1 MQLTIENWHGWMP
14 TVASAEQWQRWSEG
28 AVLSSDD
35 SRIDLSSIPPML
47 RRRLSPMGRACAS
60 VLLPLIDSD
69 NESGLAN
76 TPIVFAS
83 RHGEAQRTQLMLED
97 IADCELISPTAFSLS
112 VHNAISGIL
121 SINKNI
127 TANISAIAA
136 SGSEVMA
143 ALFEAAGLLGQEN
156 CSKVHCVIVDNPL
169 PDRYQRY
176 CQQPQYPFA
185 LAFSVSTAQRGCKI
199 ELKIAKCQTD
209 DELQP
214 LQFIRLL
221 LGQKKSIWLTQ
232 GRAQWQLS
240 RVC

>member
-1 MQLTIENWHGWMP
+1 VQLTIENWYGWMP
-14 TVASAEQWQRWSEG
+14 MVASTEQWHRWSEG
-28 AVLSSDD
+28 MIVDSGE

-69 NESGLAN
+69 NEAERAN

-83 RHGEAQRTQLMLED
+83 RHGEAQRTQLILED
-97 IADCELISPTAFSLS
+97 IAECELISPTAFSLS

-121 SINKNI
+121 SINKKI

-143 ALFEAAGLLGQEN
+143 VLFEAAGLLSQEN
-156 CSKVHCVIVDNPL
+156 CSKVHCVVVDNPL
-169 PDRYQRY
+169 PDRYQRF
-176 CQQPQYPFA
+176 CQQPQHPLA
-185 LAFSVSTAQRGCKI
+185 LAFSVSNAQKGCKI
-199 ELKIAKCQTD
+199 ELQSAECQTD
-209 DELQP
+209 EELQP

-221 LGQKKSIWLTQ
+221 LGQKKSIQLSQ
-232 GRAQWQLS
+232 GRAHWQLS

>member
-14 TVASAEQWQRWSEG
+14 TIASTEQWQRWSEG
-28 AVLSSDD
+28 DAVDVRDNSL
-35 SRIDLSSIPPML
+35 DLSSMPPML

-60 VLLPLIDSD
+60 VLLPLINSD
-69 NESGLAN
+69 DEAERTN
-76 TPIVFAS
+76 TPIIFAS

-97 IADCELISPTAFSLS
+97 IAECELLSPTAFSLS

-121 SINKNI
+121 SINKKI

-143 ALFEAAGLLGQEN
+143 ALFEAAGLLSQEN

-169 PDRYQRY
+169 PASYQRY
-176 CQQPQYPFA
+176 CQQPQYPLA
-185 LAFSVSTAQRGCKI
+185 LAFSVSRGQNGCKI
-199 ELKIAKCQTD
+199 ELQTAESQTD

-221 LGQKKSIWLTQ
+221 LGQKKCIHLNQ
-232 GRAQWQLS
+232 GRAHWQLK